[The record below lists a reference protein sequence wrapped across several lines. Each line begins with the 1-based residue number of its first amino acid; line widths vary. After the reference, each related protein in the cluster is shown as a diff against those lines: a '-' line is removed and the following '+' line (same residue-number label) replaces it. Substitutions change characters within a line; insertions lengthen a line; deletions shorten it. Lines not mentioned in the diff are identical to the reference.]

1 MPNFV
6 LVHGAWQGSWA
17 WKRVAAELESAGE
30 SRGVGQVVTVDLPGH
45 GSRASED
52 LRRITTEHYVQAVAT
67 PVQVGRL
74 EDVVLVAHGF
84 SATFIPQVAAE
95 LEGLVSRVVL
105 LGGELPDDGN
115 SAYDRLS
122 MWQKLMMRAFKADEK
137 GIFYPP
143 FIFKGILCNGLD
155 RDATRLM
162 LGGLVPEPL
171 APWQTPVAR
180 LGFETRIPT
189 TYAVLKRDKAIR
201 VGIQRRYSLS
211 LNGATVTDI
220 DAGHGVLLSHPTQ
233 VAELLLA
240 GCG

>member
-6 LVHGAWQGSWA
+6 LVHGAWQGSWV
-17 WKRVAAELESAGE
+17 WDRVAGELESAGE
-30 SRGVGQVVTVDLPGH
+30 ARGVGRVVAVDLPGH

-52 LRRITTEHYVQAVAT
+52 VRRITTEHYVQAVTT

-84 SATFIPQVAAE
+84 SATFIPRVAAD

-105 LGGELPDDGN
+105 LGGELPADGR

-122 MWQKLMMRAFKADEK
+122 LSQKLMMRVFKADEK
-137 GIFYPP
+137 RILYPR
-143 FIFKGILCNGLD
+143 FVFKGILCNGLD
-155 RDATRLM
+155 RESARVM
-162 LGGLVPEPL
+162 LAGVVPEPL

-201 VGIQRRYSLS
+201 ASLQRRYARS
-211 LNGATVTDI
+211 LNGATVTEM
-220 DAGHGVLLSHPTQ
+220 DAGHGALLSHPSQ
-233 VAELLLA
+233 VAELLL
-240 GCG
+240 G